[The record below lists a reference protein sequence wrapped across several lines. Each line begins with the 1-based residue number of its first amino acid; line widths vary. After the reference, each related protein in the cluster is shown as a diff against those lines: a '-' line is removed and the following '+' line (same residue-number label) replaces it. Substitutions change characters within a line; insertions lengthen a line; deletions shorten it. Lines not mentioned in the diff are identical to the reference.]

1 MDNRFVSKEIDW
13 FCYHA
18 VSEGLLDA
26 PSCVAVMD
34 ALEDAKINP
43 ELDIFIQVITEN
55 QICSDSDR
63 MMTLADMSREEAKV
77 FGFPTES
84 VFDKVQKNDEP
95 AAVPP
100 TPPVEPDIP
109 PPAAKPER
117 KSPPVIRGAGEDWQ
131 QNWPSLAQAVSLPPE
146 NVRKLLNDFLTRGR
160 ATRCSDIHISTGAVP
175 FVRRFKEI
183 HLLPGQEVITPEAAA
198 ALNLCP
204 LTDEQR
210 DIFENE
216 HELDYSYSVTNT
228 QRYRINLMRQRLGA
242 AGSYRVIDDKIPT
255 IADLGFQRPEI
266 IEKLTTHNQGLILIT
281 GPAGCG
287 KSSTLNAL
295 VDFIN
300 KTREDHIV
308 TIEDPIEIIHKPLKC
323 NVTQR
328 ELGKHTKSFH
338 NALRA
343 VLREDPDVIVIGEL
357 RDLETIEMA
366 IRAAETGHLVFGTLH
381 TSSAPSTMDRMLDV
395 FPPNQQSQIR
405 SMVAESL
412 KAVICQQLI
421 PNADKTGVVM
431 AAEIMLTTL
440 AISNLIREGKTF
452 QINSSIQ
459 TSRNIGMS
467 TMEQSMFDLYIDGKR
482 SYEQT
487 LPMIKI
493 PDLIKEMQTA
503 EAQKFGGIAKA
514 AATSPAASAKQ
525 PPPKK
530 KGWF

>member
-1 MDNRFVSKEIDW
+1 MDNRIISKEIDW

-26 PSCVAVMD
+26 ASCIAV
-34 ALEDAKINP
+34 LEAIEEAKITP
-43 ELDIFIQVITEN
+43 DLEIFIQVITEN
-55 QICSDSDR
+55 QLCSDTDR
-63 MMTLADMSREEAKV
+63 MKALADMSREEAKV

-84 VFDKVQKNDEP
+84 VFDKAQKDAEAP
-95 AAVPP
+95 APSPVPP
-100 TPPVEPDIP
+100 EP
-109 PPAAKPER
+109 EH
-117 KSPPVIRGAGEDWQ
+117 KSTPVIRGGGEPWQ
-131 QNWPSLAQAVSLPPE
+131 QDWPLLAQAESLPPE
-146 NVRKLLNDFLTRGR
+146 GALKLLNDFLTRAR
-160 ATRCSDIHISTGAVP
+160 AARCSDIHISTGAVP

-183 HLLPGQEVITPEAAA
+183 CLLPGQEVVTPETA
-198 ALNLCP
+198 ALLNLAP

-210 DIFENE
+210 ATFENM
-216 HELDYSYSVTNT
+216 HELDYSYSVTST
-228 QRYRINLMRQRLGA
+228 QRYRINLMKQRLGV
-242 AGSYRVIDDKIPT
+242 AGSYRVIDEKIPT
-255 IADLGFQRPEI
+255 IADLGFKRPEI
-266 IEKLTTHNQGLILIT
+266 IENLTTHNQGLVLIT

-300 KTREDHIV
+300 KNREDHIV
-308 TIEDPIEIIHKPLKC
+308 TIEDPIEIIHQPIKC
-323 NVTQR
+323 NITQR

-357 RDLETIEMA
+357 RDLETVEMA

-381 TSSAPSTMDRMLDV
+381 TSSAASTMDRVLDV

-412 KAVICQQLI
+412 KAVICQQLL

-431 AAEIMLTTL
+431 AAEIMLATL

-467 TMEQSMFDLYIDGKR
+467 TMEQSMFDLYMDGKR
-482 SYEQT
+482 SFEQT
-487 LPMIKI
+487 LPMIKV
-493 PDLIKEMQTA
+493 PDLIREMQAA
-503 EAQKFGGIAKA
+503 EAQRFGGADKA
-514 AATSPAASAKQ
+514 ASANSSPAAAQ
-525 PPPKK
+525 APPKK

>member
-1 MDNRFVSKEIDW
+1 MENRIISKEIDW
-13 FCYHA
+13 FCHHA

-26 PSCVAVMD
+26 PSCIAVMD
-34 ALEDAKINP
+34 AIDEAKITP
-43 ELDIFIQVITEN
+43 ELDIFIQVVTEN
-55 QICSDSDR
+55 QICSESDR

-77 FGFPTES
+77 FGFPPES
-84 VFDKVQKNDEP
+84 VFDKAQKTAEQAPASSPAPAETAKPAP
-95 AAVPP
+95 AA
-100 TPPVEPDIP
+100 E
-109 PPAAKPER
+109 PER
-117 KSPPVIRGAGEDWQ
+117 KSPPSIRGGGEAWQ
-131 QNWPSLAQAVSLPPE
+131 QDWPVLAQAESLPPE
-146 NVRKLLNDFLTRGR
+146 GVRKMLNDFLSR
-160 ATRCSDIHISTGAVP
+160 ARAARCSDIHISTGAVP

-183 HLLPGQEVITPEAAA
+183 RLLQGQEVLTPEAAA

-204 LTDEQR
+204 LTGEQR
-210 DIFENE
+210 ESFEKE
-216 HELDYSYSVTNT
+216 HELDYSYSVTST
-228 QRYRINLMRQRLGA
+228 QRYRINLMKQRLGP

-255 IADLGFQRPEI
+255 IADLGFKRPEI

-323 NVTQR
+323 NITQR
-328 ELGKHTKSFH
+328 ELGQHTKSFH

-412 KAVICQQLI
+412 KAVICQQLL
-421 PNADKTGVVM
+421 PNTDKTGVVM

-467 TMEQSMFDLYIDGKR
+467 TMEQSMFDLFMDGKR

-493 PDLIKEMQTA
+493 PDLIKEMQAA
-503 EAQKFGGIAKA
+503 EAQKFGGAPK
-514 AATSPAASAKQ
+514 AASATPASTASQ
-525 PPPKK
+525 TPPKK

>member
-1 MDNRFVSKEIDW
+1 MDNAFISKEIDW
-13 FCYHA
+13 FCHHA
-18 VSEGLLDA
+18 VEEGILD
-26 PSCVAVMD
+26 PSSCIAVME
-34 ALEDAKINP
+34 ALEEAKITP
-43 ELDIFIQVITEN
+43 DLDIFMQVLTEN
-55 QICSDSDR
+55 QLCSDSKR
-63 MMTLADMSREEAKV
+63 MGTLAEMSREEAKV
-77 FGFPTES
+77 FGPPPKS
-84 VFDKVQKNDEP
+84 VFEQAETKSTPVQEKATEPEP
-95 AAVPP
+95 APP
-100 TPPVEPDIP
+100 KPESPRP
-109 PPAAKPER
+109 PPI
-117 KSPPVIRGAGEDWQ
+117 SGSGEAWQ
-131 QNWPSLAQAVSLPPE
+131 EGWPSLAEAEKLPPE
-146 NVRKLLNDFLTRGR
+146 GVRKLLNDFLSRGR

-183 HLLPGQEVITPEAAA
+183 HLLPGQEVISEEAAV

-204 LTDEQR
+204 LSDEQR
-210 DIFENE
+210 EIFKNE
-216 HELDYSYSVTNT
+216 LELDYSYSVTST
-228 QRYRINLMRQRLGA
+228 ERYRINLMKQRLGP

-255 IADLGFQRPEI
+255 IADLGFKRPDI

-308 TIEDPIEIIHKPLKC
+308 TIEDPIEIIHKPIKC
-323 NVTQR
+323 NITQR
-328 ELGKHTKSFH
+328 ELGQHTKSFH

-357 RDLETIEMA
+357 RDLETVEMA
-366 IRAAETGHLVFGTLH
+366 IRASETGHLVFGTLH

-412 KAVICQQLI
+412 KAVICQQLL
-421 PNADKTGVVM
+421 PNTDKTGVVM

-467 TMEQSMFDLYIDGKR
+467 TMEQSLFDLYMDGKR
-482 SYEQT
+482 SYQQT
-487 LPMIKI
+487 LPLIKI
-493 PDLIKEMQTA
+493 PDLIKQMQA
-503 EAQKFGGIAKA
+503 VEAQKFGGAAQA
-514 AATSPAASAKQ
+514 AAPAS

>member
-1 MDNRFVSKEIDW
+1 MNNRFVSKEIDW
-13 FCYHA
+13 FCHHA

-26 PSCVAVMD
+26 TSCISVME
-34 ALEDAKINP
+34 AIEEAKITP
-43 ELDIFIQVITEN
+43 ELDIFIQVVSEN
-55 QICSDSDR
+55 QLCTNNER
-63 MMTLADMSREEAKV
+63 MNTLTEMSREEAKV
-77 FGFPTES
+77 FGFPPES
-84 VFDKVQKNDEP
+84 VFENPPKTNEP
-95 AAVPP
+95 AQEPP
-100 TPPVEPDIP
+100 APASP
-109 PPAAKPER
+109 PPSPAKPESKKIEPL
-117 KSPPVIRGAGEDWQ
+117 KSNGEAWLEGWPV
-131 QNWPSLAQAVSLPPE
+131 LAQAVNLPPE
-146 NVRKLLNDFLTRGR
+146 GVRKLLNDFLTRGR
-160 ATRCSDIHISTGAVP
+160 ATKCSDIHISTGAFP

-183 HLLPGQEVITPEAAA
+183 RLLPGQEILTPEAAA

-204 LTDEQR
+204 LNDEQKEF
-210 DIFENE
+210 FETS
-216 HELDYSYSVTNT
+216 HELDYSYSVTST
-228 QRYRINLMRQRLGA
+228 QRYRINLMRQRLGS

-255 IADLGFQRPEI
+255 ISDLGFKKPEI

-300 KTREDHIV
+300 KNREDHIV
-308 TIEDPIEIIHKPLKC
+308 AIEDPIEIIHKPLKC
-323 NVTQR
+323 NITQR
-328 ELGKHTKSFH
+328 ELGQHTKSFH

-381 TSSAPSTMDRMLDV
+381 TNSAPSTMDRMLDV

-412 KAVICQQLI
+412 KAVICQQLL
-421 PNADKTGVVM
+421 PNSDKTGVVM
-431 AAEIMLTTL
+431 AAEILLTTL

-452 QINSSIQ
+452 QINSTIQ

-467 TMEQSMFDLYIDGKR
+467 TMEQSLFDLYMDGKR

-487 LPMIKI
+487 LPLIKI
-493 PDLIKEMQTA
+493 PDLIKEMQAA
-503 EAQKFGGIAKA
+503 EAQKFGGAQKP
-514 AATSPAASAKQ
+514 PAAEPSSAQ
-525 PPPKK
+525 PAKK